1 MFFHLARAP
10 STKNGIY
17 VCHKSLQGHI
27 GPIETLGATADGKL
41 LASGGADGTL
51 VWDLQKM
58 RQLRGLSNPGSRGAT
73 TAILWV
79 RRADDPG
86 DALFYGTQG
95 GYIVC
100 WRQGAAG
107 PDFVE
112 SSCVR
117 MTNPGEVTGLAFDA
131 VSSRV
136 AVCNRKGIVQMY
148 SLDADM
154 NLRLLYSRPIPN
166 SIPKAI
172 AFGEMNGNERDVMV
186 FSVHSGHIYIL
197 RLGQIVT
204 TWDVGGLIGDGCVDS
219 SKTAMC
225 IGDPVSGVDIY
236 RLQNNRYVKIKSFK
250 IEKSPQNMPRAQ
262 RVCFANENSEIVGGS
277 DHGVVY
283 VFDWSTGETL
293 DELRIDPSAWVQTV
307 TAAHCNGVTNILTA
321 KSGVAQ
327 AGASNE
333 IYVWRRRGAGRRAT
347 MSCDLMMVVHAIT
360 LLVTVAFLYQNIG
373 VGGAM
378 AQLGRF

>member
-17 VCHKSLQGHI
+17 GLTV
-27 GPIETLGATADGKL
+27 PW
-41 LASGGADGTL
+41 

-95 GYIVC
+95 GYIHPESYRL
-100 WRQGAAG
+100 WRN
-107 PDFVE
+107 D
-112 SSCVR
+112 
-117 MTNPGEVTGLAFDA
+117 
-131 VSSRV
+131 
-136 AVCNRKGIVQMY
+136 
-148 SLDADM
+148 
-154 NLRLLYSRPIPN
+154 
-166 SIPKAI
+166 
-172 AFGEMNGNERDVMV
+172 GNERDVMV

-204 TWDVGGLIGDGCVDS
+204 TWDVGGLIRL
-219 SKTAMC
+219 C

-250 IEKSPQNMPRAQ
+250 IEKSPRICPER
-262 RVCFANENSEIVGGS
+262 RG

-283 VFDWSTGETL
+283 VFDRSTGETL

-321 KSGVAQ
+321 KS
-327 AGASNE
+327 ASP
-333 IYVWRRRGAGRRAT
+333 RRRIERF
-347 MSCDLMMVVHAIT
+347 MS
-360 LLVTVAFLYQNIG
+360 G
-373 VGGAM
+373 VGGAQGV
-378 AQLGRF
+378 ALPCPRSDDGRACDYAACDGGIPLPEYWSWRGNGTARSLLTSVRCDYAAWTVAFAVEVVLI